1 MTLSDSI
8 RYFNAWGYEQQK
20 GTENVRTF
28 TQTLECNEIKLIVNI
43 LCVCNTLRRLY
54 FATAEVRFMFS
65 LSFWNL
71 GLAFNLEY
79 LSHFFI
85 NFNIQCQFLNP
96 HDEQIKNLSLI
107 FEFDGEIL
115 EIIGN
120 EKD

>member
-65 LSFWNL
+65 LSFWKL

-79 LSHFFI
+79 LCQFFT
-85 NFNIQCQFLNP
+85 NFNNQCQFWN
-96 HDEQIKNLSLI
+96 DEIN
-107 FEFDGEIL
+107 F
-115 EIIGN
+115 
-120 EKD
+120 